1 MKHIR
6 IHISKSSFLAVL
18 FFGIMTAIGCNAA
31 NAQDTIN
38 PLISTTGP
46 NVLGAGRIQW
56 NSNLEWFHIYHQTSL
71 YKMRINTLGANTEVR
86 FGVSSKA
93 ELTVGFGANH
103 TFYDRT
109 YLHFLGTEQPI
120 KTDPNNILVAPSV
133 GVKLLLFEG
142 KGWLPQVAF
151 HTNIALAS
159 NSNKTYFPKNYT
171 VVQPTLGLRFRNQLG
186 KRWML
191 DYSLDMTWNKLYPIE
206 SFDGLSVS
214 IYARWLATDRLMLGA
229 GFRSGF
235 GGVWSEPFRGDFE
248 VRYLANPNLQLTL
261 QGGFSG
267 GYELAT
273 EFGTTQAHV
282 LTGISW
288 NLK

>member
-6 IHISKSSFLAVL
+6 IHISKSSFLAIL
-18 FFGIMTAIGCNAA
+18 FFGIMTTIGCNAA

-46 NVLGAGRIQW
+46 NVLGSGRIQW
-56 NSNLEWFHIYHQTSL
+56 NSNLEWFHIYHQSFL
-71 YKMRINTLGANTEVR
+71 KMRTNTLGANTEVR
-86 FGVSSKA
+86 FGVGSKA

-103 TFYDRT
+103 TFYDRR
-109 YLHFLGTEQPI
+109 YLHFTNTEQPI

-133 GVKLLLFEG
+133 GVKILLFEG

-159 NSNKTYFPKNYT
+159 NSNTTYFPKNYT
-171 VVQPTLGLRFRNQLG
+171 AVQPTLGLRFRNQLG

-206 SFDGLSVS
+206 SFEGLSGS

-229 GFRSGF
+229 GFRCGFSGD
-235 GGVWSEPFRGDFE
+235 WSEPFRGDFE

-273 EFGTTQAHV
+273 EFGTIQAHL
-282 LTGISW
+282 LTGVSW
-288 NLK
+288 TIR

>member
-1 MKHIR
+1 
-6 IHISKSSFLAVL
+6 
-18 FFGIMTAIGCNAA
+18 
-31 NAQDTIN
+31 
-38 PLISTTGP
+38 
-46 NVLGAGRIQW
+46 
-56 NSNLEWFHIYHQTSL
+56 
-71 YKMRINTLGANTEVR
+71 VR
-86 FGVSSKA
+86 FGVGSKA
-93 ELTVGFGANH
+93 ELTVGFGVNH

-133 GVKLLLFEG
+133 GVKMLLFEG

-206 SFDGLSVS
+206 SFEGLSAS

-229 GFRSGF
+229 GFSSGNW
-235 GGVWSEPFRGDFE
+235 GEPFCGDFE

-261 QGGFSG
+261 QGSFSG
-267 GYELAT
+267 GIET
-273 EFGTTQAHV
+273 ESSLGTTQAHL
-282 LTGISW
+282 LTGVSW
-288 NLK
+288 TIR